1 MKTKT
6 IFQTIM
12 MTGLLVAGTAHA
24 DLDEAIDQMC
34 GKMKTCSIAQI
45 KDQGL
50 PEEMIGAMTAMF
62 DGMCK
67 TWMTPYANTL
77 GQAGLENKAE
87 ACIDSMVS
95 ESCEKIM
102 QSEGNF
108 RSKECVEF
116 EKAADAAGVDL
127 ENISQ

>member
-1 MKTKT
+1 MKTIP
-6 IFQTIM
+6 IFTTTM
-12 MTGLLVAGTAHA
+12 MASLLATGTAHA
-24 DLDEAIDQMC
+24 ELEEAIGQMC
-34 GKMKTCSIAQI
+34 SKMKTCSIAEI
-45 KDQGL
+45 KKQGL
-50 PEEMIGAMTAMF
+50 PEEMIGTMTVMF

-67 TWMTPYANTL
+67 TWMIPYANTI
-77 GQAGLENKAE
+77 GQAGLEDKAE

-95 ESCEKIM
+95 QSCENLM
-102 QSEGNF
+102 QSEGQF